1 MLLVAQMEEYMHV
14 GGYWEA
20 LWEATYS
27 QEENTNGYVML
38 TNILQSKPRAVNIQQ
53 LFSALPTFLGLSLRH
68 QKVLYKTKASSA
80 VQESNKI
87 HMNNNNNS
95 SSKTFMI

>member
-27 QEENTNGYVML
+27 QEENTSN
-38 TNILQSKPRAVNIQQ
+38 QW
-53 LFSALPTFLGLSLRH
+53 
-68 QKVLYKTKASSA
+68 LYNVDKYTTE
-80 VQESNKI
+80 Q
-87 HMNNNNNS
+87 
-95 SSKTFMI
+95 T